1 MLQMKKFFLLLT
13 FWVIMLGNILG
24 QNIEVEHLF
33 VKNDCSNQSKI
44 FIPYQP
50 SSVVVNIT
58 GIESMP
64 TQKNVNLHA
73 WIEVWDKEGIYFK
86 KRIIIDGQGNTSIY
100 HEKKNFAVENLAILF
115 IEIILL

>member
-73 WIEVWDKEGIYFK
+73 WIEVWDKEGISFRYSETYHHRTFGSVD
-86 KRIIIDGQGNTSIY
+86 RTSY
-100 HEKKNFAVENLAILF
+100 ADPK
-115 IEIILL
+115 